1 MEGLVKLWTFFW
13 TQIRLNTIMT
23 LATKHLMV
31 INKDNLYLQLKV
43 FYKHSVSSCCVTSF
57 FRHCPAN
64 STFLVL

>member
-1 MEGLVKLWTFFW
+1 MEGLVKLWTYFW

-43 FYKHSVSSCCVTSF
+43 F
-57 FRHCPAN
+57 
-64 STFLVL
+64 